1 LHLQLK
7 KCIIQVKQN
16 IKYLRVNKL
25 YDKLIFGGDI
35 MKLKRFLLAVGVASS
50 VLIASC
56 GGEARE
62 EESWEEMSNQF

>member
-1 LHLQLK
+1 
-7 KCIIQVKQN
+7 
-16 IKYLRVNKL
+16 
-25 YDKLIFGGDI
+25 
-35 MKLKRFLLAVGVASS
+35 MKLKRFLLVVGVASS